1 MSRLVLTWVPCLEV
15 EHGRGLTH
23 DALHFAVAVM
33 YWSRVVSCRV
43 SASSE
48 ISRVLRRAY
57 PKTCGVPCRP
67 PLSEP

>member
-1 MSRLVLTWVPCLEV
+1 MSRSVLTWVTCLEV
-15 EHGRGLTH
+15 EHGCGLAH

-33 YWSRVVSCRV
+33 YWSRVVSCV
-43 SASSE
+43 SFE
-48 ISRVLRRAY
+48 QVLKRAY